1 MSATL
6 QTPREE
12 DDNQQHLLARFGVS
26 VPRPRLDSVVLTE
39 VHRVDSKRATSGSV
53 PPIRRTGERRPVPP
67 KTTGSHAAAES
78 TATVKPPPPTDRTR
92 REGGSPPPLRTGVT
106 GAIRAR
112 TKSGRWKPVAGPGGP
127 SKALEAGKPTQ
138 AELVSNGV
146 TVTARA
152 PEDEST
158 DPNAKALDGD
168 LANIMGDILASG
180 ERDEKRRAVGNQ
192 MRVSRETWYKDV
204 FEAEH
209 WLALQPKNRARRV
222 GRELKFIH
230 EQVGIRTDFEIL
242 DVGCGDGLHSVEL
255 AKTGCSV
262 TGLDLSRSL
271 LEHGLEHAN
280 RQNAP
285 VRFIEADMR
294 EMNFE
299 RRFDLIMCLNT
310 TFGYFDDA
318 ENLRVLRAM
327 ARGLKPGGH
336 LILDVIN
343 RDWVVKQ
350 CPVRAWWEAHQRVIL
365 EETNFDALTSRLNV
379 KRSIVR
385 EGDPSWE
392 QYMAMRA
399 YAVHEI
405 PSLMHVTGLR
415 VQSVSGDL
423 AHPGIYL
430 GAENRRLI
438 VHATRDRG

>member
-6 QTPREE
+6 QAQRQNEKHE
-12 DDNQQHLLARFGVS
+12 HLLARLGVA
-26 VPRPRLDSVVLTE
+26 VPRPRLDSVILTE
-39 VHRVDSKRATSGSV
+39 VRRVDAGRATSGSV
-53 PPIRRTGERRPVPP
+53 PPIRRPQDTRPNPP
-67 KTTGSHAAAES
+67 PAVDAKS
-78 TATVKPPPPTDRTR
+78 TPDATPTKPPPPSDKSK
-92 REGGSPPPLRTGVT
+92 REGGSPPPLRVGTT
-106 GAIRAR
+106 RAARAR
-112 TKSGRWKPVAGPGGP
+112 TQSGRWKPVAGPGGP

-146 TVTARA
+146 TVTAPNTA
-152 PEDEST
+152 PQPGQ
-158 DPNAKALDGD
+158 PNEPPLDSD

-180 ERDEKRRAVGNQ
+180 ERDQKRRAVGNK
-192 MRVSRETWYKDV
+192 MRVSQESWYKDV

-209 WLALQPKNRARRV
+209 WLPLQPHNRARRI
-222 GRELKFIH
+222 GQELKFIH
-230 EQVGIRTDFEIL
+230 DQVGIRTDFEIL

-255 AKTGCSV
+255 AKTGCSI

-271 LEHGLEHAN
+271 LEIGLENAN
-280 RQNAP
+280 RNNAP

-299 RRFDLIMCLNT
+299 RRFDLIMCLNS

-343 RDWVVKQ
+343 RDWVVAQ
-350 CPVRAWWEAHQRVIL
+350 CPERAWWEAPERVIL
-365 EETNFDALTSRLNV
+365 EETDFDALTSRLRV
-379 KRSIVR
+379 KRSILR

-392 QYMAMRA
+392 QNISMRA
-399 YAVHEI
+399 YAVHEL

-423 AHPGIYL
+423 AHPGTYL